1 MTQLE
6 ALWVYQTAEIELE
19 QLERFLKNTETR
31 KRLVKQQQV
40 FKTNQSH
47 LKKIEQESV
56 LTKNSLVGITAQ
68 IERLRRQIK
77 EKNVEILEIHESDL
91 EDLFPEDI
99 HEMMKECES
108 IRAAIEANKQQLMEI
123 IQSLEQ
129 SKADIEDTLVKMSRA
144 KKQFDELKAA
154 HAKELQAG
162 RGDLRKRR
170 QIVDQAAQQVPRE
183 LLDRYRRIK
192 QHRPNPVAYLK
203 NKRCQGCNMEVPSG
217 VLQDLQSGDR
227 IVVCE
232 NCGRI
237 LLVAPE
243 EENG

>member
-6 ALWVYQTAEIELE
+6 ALWEFQTAEIELE
-19 QLERFLKNTETR
+19 KLERFLKNTETR

-47 LKKIEQESV
+47 LKKIEQESM
-56 LTKNSLVGITAQ
+56 LTKNTLVGITAQ
-68 IERLRRQIK
+68 IERLQRQIK

-108 IRAAIEANKQQLMEI
+108 IRVGIETNKQQLMGI
-123 IQSLEQ
+123 MRSLEQ
-129 SKADIEDTLVKMSRA
+129 SKADIEETLLKMSQA
-144 KKQFDELKAA
+144 KKQFDQLKAA
-154 HAKELQAG
+154 HAKELEAG
-162 RGDLRKRR
+162 RGDLSKRR
-170 QIVDQAAQQVPRE
+170 LVVSQAAQQVPPE
-183 LLDRYRRIK
+183 LLERYRRIK
-192 QHRPNPVAYLK
+192 QHRPNPVAHLK

-217 VLQDLQSGDR
+217 VLQELQAGDR

-237 LLVAPE
+237 LLVAPAD
-243 EENG
+243 GT

>member
-6 ALWVYQTAEIELE
+6 ALWEYQAAEIELE
-19 QLERFLKNTETR
+19 KLERFLKNTETR
-31 KRLVKQQQV
+31 KRLVRQQQV

-47 LKKIEQESV
+47 LKKIEQESM

-68 IERLRRQIK
+68 IDRLQQQIK
-77 EKNVEILEIHESDL
+77 EKNVEILEIRESDL

-99 HEMMKECES
+99 HEMMKECEC
-108 IRAAIEANKQQLMEI
+108 IRVAIEANKQQLMEI
-123 IQSLEQ
+123 IHSLEQ
-129 SKADIEDTLVKMSRA
+129 SKADIEDTLLKMSRA

-154 HAKELQAG
+154 HAKELEAG
-162 RGDLRKRR
+162 RGDLSKRR
-170 QIVDQAAQQVPRE
+170 QLVNQAAQQVPRD
-183 LLDRYRRIK
+183 LLERYRRIK
-192 QHRPNPVAYLK
+192 QHRPNPVAFLR
-203 NKRCQGCNMEVPSG
+203 NRRCQGCNMEVPSG
-217 VLQDLQSGDR
+217 VMQDLQAGNR

-243 EENG
+243 EVE